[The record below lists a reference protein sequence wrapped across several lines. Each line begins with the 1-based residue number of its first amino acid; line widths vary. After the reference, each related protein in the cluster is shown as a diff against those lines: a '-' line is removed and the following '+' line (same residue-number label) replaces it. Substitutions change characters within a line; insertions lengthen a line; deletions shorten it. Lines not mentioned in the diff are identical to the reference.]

1 MEESVMTNW
10 WKWIGSRLSLFVSVY
25 LLAVMASQWGLTGS
39 SSAVPG
45 YALII
50 AFTAVLGIS
59 GLVSEI
65 VSSKHN
71 H

>member
-1 MEESVMTNW
+1 MPSS

-39 SSAVPG
+39 RTKVPC

-50 AFTAVLGIS
+50 AATAVLGIS

-65 VSSKHN
+65 KSSKRDG
-71 H
+71 